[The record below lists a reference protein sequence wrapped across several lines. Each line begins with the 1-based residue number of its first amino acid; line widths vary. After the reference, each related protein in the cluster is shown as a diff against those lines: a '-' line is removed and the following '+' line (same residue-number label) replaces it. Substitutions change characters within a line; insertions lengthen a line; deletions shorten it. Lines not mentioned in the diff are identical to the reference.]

1 MAQQKRKRVALAL
14 SSGGPRGFAY
24 IGALEVLQERG
35 YEVTAVAGTSIGAL
49 VGGVYAAGHLAEF
62 KKWLLSL
69 NTRKVFS
76 LVDWSLSMNHLVKGE
91 KIIEAIKEV
100 VPDIKIE
107 NMGMPFS
114 AVATDLYTGEE
125 VVFDKG
131 DLFAAIRAS
140 MSIPSLFKPVQYGD
154 TVLIDGHSSN
164 CLPLNR
170 VKREKGDILV
180 GFDTNYFD
188 VEAIRATVANAQKIT
203 ADYQELQEAKDA
215 EIKALSTTIKSD
227 ENTSFWRKLVAL
239 GAVRYE
245 AMREVRTFREAH
257 IDTLPEIDWES
268 NYYGLI
274 DRTFSVMNQHKS
286 RLMGELCK
294 PDILVQMP
302 FDSYGDMSDY
312 ALAAEI
318 IEKGRELMSTAL
330 DNYESTHCHWWQRLK
345 VKSCDKSR

>member
-1 MAQQKRKRVALAL
+1 MARQKKKRVALAL

-35 YEVTAVAGTSIGAL
+35 YDITAVSGTSIGAL

-62 KKWLLSL
+62 KEWLLSL
-69 NTRKVFS
+69 NARKVFS
-76 LVDWSLSMNHLVKGE
+76 LVDWSLSMSHLVKGE

-100 VPDIKIE
+100 VPDVKIE
-107 NMGMPFS
+107 EMPLPFS
-114 AVATDLYTGEE
+114 AIATDLYTGEE
-125 VVFDKG
+125 VIFDKG
-131 DLFAAIRAS
+131 DLFSAIRAS

-170 VKREKGDILV
+170 VQRTKGDILV
-180 GFDTNYFD
+180 GFDVNYFD
-188 VEAIRATVANAQKIT
+188 VEDIRSTIANTKKLT
-203 ADYQELQEAKDA
+203 ADYAELQANKDA
-215 EIKALSTTIKSD
+215 EVKALSTTIKGD
-227 ENTSFWRKLVAL
+227 ENASFWRKLVAI

-245 AMREVRTFREAH
+245 AMREVKAFREEH
-257 IDTLPEIDWES
+257 IDNLPEIDWES
-268 NYYGLI
+268 NFYGII
-274 DRTFSVMNQHKS
+274 DRTFSVMNQHNS
-286 RLMGELCK
+286 RLMTELCK

-302 FDSYGDMSDY
+302 FDSYGEMSDY

-330 DNYESTHCHWWQRLK
+330 DKYESAHCHWWQRL
-345 VKSCDKSR
+345 

>member
-1 MAQQKRKRVALAL
+1 MAQKGKKRVALAL

-35 YEVTAVAGTSIGAL
+35 YEVSAVAGTSIGAL

-62 KKWLLSL
+62 KEWLLSL

-76 LVDWSLSMNHLVKGE
+76 LVDWSLSMSHLVKGE

-100 VPDIKIE
+100 VPDVEIE
-107 NMGMPFS
+107 NMALPFS
-114 AVATDLYTGEE
+114 AIATDLYTGEE
-125 VVFDKG
+125 VAFDKG
-131 DLFAAIRAS
+131 NLFSAIRAS
-140 MSIPSLFKPVQYGD
+140 MSIPSLFKPVQYGE

-170 VKREKGDILV
+170 VKRGKGDILI
-180 GFDTNYFD
+180 GFDVNYFD
-188 VEAIRATVANAQKIT
+188 VESIRQTIVEARKIT

-215 EIKALSTTIKSD
+215 EVKALSTTIKGD

-245 AMREVRTFREAH
+245 AMREVRAFREANV
-257 IDTLPEIDWES
+257 DTLPDLDWES
-268 NYYGLI
+268 NFYGII
-274 DRTFSVMNQHKS
+274 DRTFSVMNQHNS
-286 RLMGELCK
+286 RLMVELCK

-302 FDSYGDMSDY
+302 FDSYGDISDY
-312 ALAAEI
+312 ALAKEI
-318 IEKGRELMSTAL
+318 IEKGRELMTTAL
-330 DNYESTHCHWWQRLK
+330 DDYEAKHPKRWWKL
-345 VKSCDKSR
+345 

>member
-62 KKWLLSL
+62 KEWLLSL

-107 NMGMPFS
+107 NMEMPFS

-188 VEAIRATVANAQKIT
+188 VEAIRSTVANAAKIT
-203 ADYQELQEAKDA
+203 ADYEELQASKDA
-215 EIKALSTTIKSD
+215 EVKALATTIKSD

-274 DRTFSVMNQHKS
+274 DRTFSVMNQHNS
-286 RLMGELCK
+286 RLMVELCK

-302 FDSYGDMSDY
+302 FDAYGEISDY
-312 ALAAEI
+312 ALAEEI
-318 IEKGRELMSTAL
+318 IEKGRELMSNAL
-330 DNYESTHCHWWQRLK
+330 DNYESTHRKRWWQFNR
-345 VKSCDKSR
+345 

>member
-1 MAQQKRKRVALAL
+1 MAQKRKKRVALAL

-62 KKWLLSL
+62 KEWLLSL

-76 LVDWSLSMNHLVKGE
+76 LVDWSLSMSHLVKGE

-100 VPDIKIE
+100 VPDVQIE
-107 NMGMPFS
+107 EMSIPFS
-114 AVATDLYTGEE
+114 AIATDLYTGEE

-140 MSIPSLFKPVQYGD
+140 MSIPSLFKPVQYGN

-170 VKREKGDILV
+170 VKRSPKDILV

-188 VEAIRATVANAQKIT
+188 VNTIRSTIAEAQKIT
-203 ADYQELQEAKDA
+203 ADYAELQETKDA
-215 EIKALSTTIKSD
+215 EVKALTTTIKSD
-227 ENTSFWRKLVAL
+227 ETTSFWRKLVAL

-245 AMREVRTFREAH
+245 AMREVRAFREEYV
-257 IDTLPEIDWES
+257 DTLPELDWES
-268 NYYGLI
+268 NFYGII
-274 DRTFSVMNQHKS
+274 DRTFSIMNQHNS
-286 RLMGELCK
+286 RLMTELCK

-312 ALAAEI
+312 ALAGEI
-318 IEKGRELMSTAL
+318 IEKGRELMSAAL
-330 DNYESTHCHWWQRLK
+330 DNYEEKHRKRWWMF
-345 VKSCDKSR
+345 

>member
-1 MAQQKRKRVALAL
+1 MARQKKKRVALAL

-35 YEVTAVAGTSIGAL
+35 YDITAVSGTSIGAL

-62 KKWLLSL
+62 KEWLLSL
-69 NTRKVFS
+69 NARKVFS
-76 LVDWSLSMNHLVKGE
+76 LVDWSLSMSHLVKGE

-100 VPDIKIE
+100 VPDVKIE
-107 NMGMPFS
+107 EMPLPFS
-114 AVATDLYTGEE
+114 AIATDLYTGEE
-125 VVFDKG
+125 VIFDKG
-131 DLFAAIRAS
+131 DLFSAIRAS

-170 VKREKGDILV
+170 VQRTKGDILV
-180 GFDTNYFD
+180 GFDVNYFD
-188 VEAIRATVANAQKIT
+188 VEDIRLTIANTKKLI
-203 ADYQELQEAKDA
+203 ADYAELQANKDA
-215 EIKALSTTIKSD
+215 EVKALSTTIKGD
-227 ENTSFWRKLVAL
+227 EKASFWRKLVAI

-245 AMREVRTFREAH
+245 AMREVKAFREEH
-257 IDTLPEIDWES
+257 IDNLPEIDWES
-268 NYYGLI
+268 NFYGII
-274 DRTFSVMNQHKS
+274 DRTFSVMNQHNS
-286 RLMGELCK
+286 RLMTELCK

-302 FDSYGDMSDY
+302 FDSYGEMSDY

-330 DNYESTHCHWWQRLK
+330 DKYESAHCHWWQRL
-345 VKSCDKSR
+345 

>member
-1 MAQQKRKRVALAL
+1 MALAL

-35 YEVTAVAGTSIGAL
+35 YEVSAVAGTSIGAL
-49 VGGVYAAGHLAEF
+49 VGGVYAAGHLEEF
-62 KKWLLSL
+62 KEWLLSL

-76 LVDWSLSMNHLVKGE
+76 LVDWSLSMSHLVKGE

-100 VPDIKIE
+100 VPDVEIE
-107 NMGMPFS
+107 NMALPFS
-114 AVATDLYTGEE
+114 AIATDLYTGEE

-131 DLFAAIRAS
+131 NLFSAIRAS
-140 MSIPSLFKPVQYGD
+140 MSIPSLFKPVQYGE

-170 VKREKGDILV
+170 VKREKGDILI
-180 GFDTNYFD
+180 GFDVNYFD
-188 VEAIRATVANAQKIT
+188 VESIRQTIVEARKIT

-215 EIKALSTTIKSD
+215 EVKALSTTIKGD

-245 AMREVRTFREAH
+245 AMREVRAFREANV
-257 IDTLPEIDWES
+257 DTLPDLDWES
-268 NYYGLI
+268 NFYGII
-274 DRTFSVMNQHKS
+274 DRTFSVMNQHNS
-286 RLMGELCK
+286 RLMVELCK

-302 FDSYGDMSDY
+302 FDSYGDISDY
-312 ALAAEI
+312 ALAKEI
-318 IEKGRELMSTAL
+318 IEKGRELMTTAL
-330 DNYESTHCHWWQRLK
+330 DDYEAKHPKRWWKL
-345 VKSCDKSR
+345 

>member
-1 MAQQKRKRVALAL
+1 MAQHKKKRVALAL

-62 KKWLLSL
+62 KEWLLSL

-76 LVDWSLSMNHLVKGE
+76 LVDWSLSMSHLVKGE

-100 VPDIKIE
+100 VPDVKIE
-107 NMGMPFS
+107 DMTLPFS
-114 AVATDLYTGEE
+114 AIATDLYTGEE

-131 DLFAAIRAS
+131 DLFSAIRAS
-140 MSIPSLFKPVQYGD
+140 MSIPSLFKPVQNGN

-170 VKREKGDILV
+170 VKRTKGDILV
-180 GFDTNYFD
+180 GFDLNYFD
-188 VEAIRATVANAQKIT
+188 VGAIRSTVAEAHKIAT
-203 ADYQELQEAKDA
+203 DYQALQEAKDA
-215 EIKALSTTIKSD
+215 EVKALSTTIKGD

-245 AMREVRTFREAH
+245 AMREVQAFREETV
-257 IDTLPEIDWES
+257 DTLPDLDWDG
-268 NYYGLI
+268 NYYGII
-274 DRTFSVMNQHKS
+274 DRTFSIMNQHNS
-286 RLMGELCK
+286 RLMVELCN

-302 FDSYGDMSDY
+302 FDAYGDISDY
-312 ALAAEI
+312 ALAKEI
-318 IEKGRELMSTAL
+318 TEKGRELMSAAL
-330 DNYESTHCHWWQRLK
+330 DAYEAKPRKWWQK
-345 VKSCDKSR
+345 

>member
-1 MAQQKRKRVALAL
+1 MAQQRKKRVALAL

-24 IGALEVLQERG
+24 IGALEVLAERG

-62 KKWLLSL
+62 KEWLLSL

-76 LVDWSLSMNHLVKGE
+76 LVDWSLSMSHLVKGE

-100 VPDIKIE
+100 VPDVKIE
-107 NMGMPFS
+107 DMTLPFS
-114 AVATDLYTGEE
+114 AIATDLYTGEE
-125 VVFDKG
+125 VVFDNG
-131 DLFAAIRAS
+131 DLFSAIRAS

-154 TVLIDGHSSN
+154 TVLINGHSSN

-170 VKREKGDILV
+170 VKRSKGDILI
-180 GFDTNYFD
+180 GFDTNHFD
-188 VEAIRATVANAQKIT
+188 VEAIRSTIVESQKIT

-215 EIKALSTTIKSD
+215 EIKNLSTIIKSD

-245 AMREVRTFREAH
+245 AMREVRAFREEH
-257 IDTLPEIDWES
+257 IETLPEIDWES
-268 NYYGLI
+268 NFYAII
-274 DRTFSVMNQHKS
+274 DRTFSVMNQHNS
-286 RLMGELCK
+286 RLMTELCK

-302 FDSYGDMSDY
+302 FDAYGDISDY
-312 ALAAEI
+312 ALAKEI
-318 IEKGRELMSTAL
+318 IEKGRELMSLAL
-330 DNYESTHCHWWQRLK
+330 DDYEAKNRKRWWK
-345 VKSCDKSR
+345 K

>member
-1 MAQQKRKRVALAL
+1 MAQKGKKRVALAL

-35 YEVTAVAGTSIGAL
+35 YEVSAVAGTSIGAL

-62 KKWLLSL
+62 KEWLLSL

-76 LVDWSLSMNHLVKGE
+76 LVDWSLSMSHLVKGE

-100 VPDIKIE
+100 VPDVEIE
-107 NMGMPFS
+107 NMTLPFS
-114 AVATDLYTGEE
+114 AIATDLYTGEE

-131 DLFAAIRAS
+131 NLFSAIRAS
-140 MSIPSLFKPVQYGD
+140 MSIPSLFKPVQYGE

-170 VKREKGDILV
+170 VKREKGDILI
-180 GFDTNYFD
+180 GFDVNYFD
-188 VEAIRATVANAQKIT
+188 VESIRQTIVEARKIT

-215 EIKALSTTIKSD
+215 EVKALSTTIKGD

-245 AMREVRTFREAH
+245 AMREVRAFREANV
-257 IDTLPEIDWES
+257 DTLPDLDWES
-268 NYYGLI
+268 NFYGII
-274 DRTFSVMNQHKS
+274 DRTFSVMNQHNS
-286 RLMGELCK
+286 RLMVELCN

-302 FDSYGDMSDY
+302 FDSYGDISDY
-312 ALAAEI
+312 ALAKEI
-318 IEKGRELMSTAL
+318 IEKGRELMTTAL
-330 DNYESTHCHWWQRLK
+330 DDYEAKHPKRWWKL
-345 VKSCDKSR
+345 